1 MLGLALFSAKGDGEG
16 WVLRSAVFAVFYP
29 VTVPGTILLSACGLY
44 PCGDCTDVDGE
55 DEDDDEYFVKGI
67 ELLEPI
73 GINPVIFTL

>member
-1 MLGLALFSAKGDGEG
+1 MGYVLGLALFSVERE
-16 WVLRSAVFAVFYP
+16 VLRLAVFSLFYP

-55 DEDDDEYFVKGI
+55 DEDDDEYFAKGI

-73 GINPVIFTL
+73 GIYPVILTL